1 MQEEVKFRQMPL
13 ICECGFIPIR
23 LRSVGFT
30 AEYELVVHW
39 RCPAC
44 GKLVYAIKPL
54 ADCCRDCPES
64 DHDLEVALLSA
75 SSGPGVSGA
84 TGVSDAAFLQSMG
97 IRLLE
102 D

>member
-1 MQEEVKFRQMPL
+1 MEEQVKFRQMPL

-44 GKLVYAIKPL
+44 GKLVYAIKSL
-54 ADCCRDCPES
+54 ADCCRECPENVES
-64 DHDLEVALLSA
+64 LETALLNA
-75 SSGPGVSGA
+75 CGEATESS
-84 TGVSDAAFLQSMG
+84 DEAFLQQMG
-97 IRLLE
+97 IRFPE
-102 D
+102 

>member
-1 MQEEVKFRQMPL
+1 MPL

-44 GKLVYAIKPL
+44 GKLVYAIKAL
-54 ADCCRDCPES
+54 ADCCRECPETEN
-64 DHDLEVALLSA
+64 DLELALLNA
-75 SSGPGVSGA
+75 SGVPDVS
-84 TGVSDAAFLQSMG
+84 GVSDAAFLHSMG
-97 IRLLE
+97 IRLPE